1 MVKRI
6 NQATD
11 EIITVGVMISL
22 PQEGRA
28 GQKQICGLPKIYCRS
43 ALAREKVGTSF
54 RGQRDQ
60 TFAWTP

>member
-22 PQEGRA
+22 PQEGPPDLIA
-28 GQKQICGLPKIYCRS
+28 GKPAPTGGWRFTENLIK
-43 ALAREKVGTSF
+43 
-54 RGQRDQ
+54 
-60 TFAWTP
+60 

>member
-22 PQEGRA
+22 PQEGPPDLIA
-28 GQKQICGLPKIYCRS
+28 GKPAPTACRPE
-43 ALAREKVGTSF
+43 ADLRLTENLL
-54 RGQRDQ
+54 
-60 TFAWTP
+60 

>member
-22 PQEGRA
+22 PQKGPSDLIA
-28 GQKQICGLPKIYCRS
+28 GKP
-43 ALAREKVGTSF
+43 APTTS
-54 RGQRDQ
+54 RPEADLRL
-60 TFAWTP
+60 TENLL